1 MRLGRLMF
9 HMLQK
14 ADGWDKQLVDSER
27 KRLGYIWIK
36 CSSPVIIVGLTQI
49 LEKEARV
56 YSGSEPADGEAPD
69 FVVLCTASIA
79 AEDLPESIE
88 HLRELLPGTPV
99 LVFGVEL
106 DLSLAQTALKAGAMG
121 FIHADMQ
128 PGQIVR
134 ALMVASEGQVA
145 APRQMLE
152 YMLAGGDRDKLA
164 ALSFRQ
170 QEILEL
176 VTSGLSNA
184 QIAQRLYLSESTIK
198 QHLRAAYKL
207 LDVKNRTE
215 AARLFREV

>member
-1 MRLGRLMF
+1 MVENE
-9 HMLQK
+9 H
-14 ADGWDKQLVDSER
+14 
-27 KRLGYIWIK
+27 KRLGSIWIK
-36 CSSPVIIVGLTQI
+36 CSPPVIVIGLTQI
-49 LEKEARV
+49 LEEEARV
-56 YSGSEPADGEAPD
+56 YAGSELPSGEVPD
-69 FVVLCTASIA
+69 FVVLCKVGA
-79 AEDLPESIE
+79 AVEDVPESIE
-88 HLRELLPGTPV
+88 HLRGLLPETPV
-99 LVFGVEL
+99 LVFGIEL

-121 FIHADMQ
+121 FIHAGME
-128 PGQIVR
+128 PSQIVR
-134 ALMVASEGQVA
+134 ALLVASKGEVA

-176 VTSGLSNA
+176 VTNGLSNA

-207 LDVKNRTE
+207 LDVRNRTE

>member
-1 MRLGRLMF
+1 M
-9 HMLQK
+9 
-14 ADGWDKQLVDSER
+14 DSER
-27 KRLGYIWIK
+27 KRLGSIWVK
-36 CSSPVIIVGLTQI
+36 CSSPVIVAGLTQI

-56 YSGSEPADGEAPD
+56 HSGGESGNREVHD
-69 FVVLCTASIA
+69 FIILCTASVA
-79 AEDLPESIE
+79 VEDLPKNIG
-88 HLRELLPGTPV
+88 HLRELLPDTPV

-121 FIHADMQ
+121 FIHADMP

-134 ALMVASEGQVA
+134 ALLVASEGQVA

>member
-1 MRLGRLMF
+1 MVENK
-9 HMLQK
+9 H
-14 ADGWDKQLVDSER
+14 
-27 KRLGYIWIK
+27 KRLGSIWIK
-36 CSSPVIIVGLTQI
+36 CSPPVIVIGLTQI
-49 LEKEARV
+49 LEEEARV
-56 YSGSEPADGEAPD
+56 YAGSELPSGEVPD
-69 FVVLCTASIA
+69 FVVLCKVSA
-79 AEDLPESIE
+79 AVEDVPESIE
-88 HLRELLPGTPV
+88 HLRGLLPETPV
-99 LVFGVEL
+99 LVFGIEL

-121 FIHADMQ
+121 FIHAGME
-128 PGQIVR
+128 PSQIVR
-134 ALMVASEGQVA
+134 ALLVASKGEVA

-176 VTSGLSNA
+176 VTNGLSNA

-207 LDVKNRTE
+207 LDVRNRTE

>member
-1 MRLGRLMF
+1 MVENE
-9 HMLQK
+9 H
-14 ADGWDKQLVDSER
+14 
-27 KRLGYIWIK
+27 KRLGSIWIK
-36 CSSPVIIVGLTQI
+36 CSPPVIVIGLTQI
-49 LEKEARV
+49 LEEEARV
-56 YSGSEPADGEAPD
+56 YAGSELPSEEVPD
-69 FVVLCTASIA
+69 FVVLCKVGA
-79 AEDLPESIE
+79 AVEDVPESIE
-88 HLRELLPGTPV
+88 HLRGLLPETPV
-99 LVFGVEL
+99 LVFGIEL

-121 FIHADMQ
+121 FIHAGME
-128 PGQIVR
+128 PSQIVR
-134 ALMVASEGQVA
+134 ALLVASKGEVA

-176 VTSGLSNA
+176 VTNGLSNA

-207 LDVKNRTE
+207 LDVRNRTE